1 MFCTRIVVDTSM
13 QVQCSV
19 KFRQAG
25 PCQHHPGTLTPTVPG
40 TRHASTDW
48 RQEEAEHRRPGRLR
62 GRPPHRLQ
70 RRGQLTAG
78 AGGRHRL
85 PFQHGQGHPSQLLP
99 SDCVQAENNFFLCS
113 HQGIRVHPRP
123 APPATPTW
131 WPSRPGTTSSTWSTT
146 WTTPTCSTRSLRR
159 HLSS

>member
-13 QVQCSV
+13 QVPCSV

-62 GRPPHRLQ
+62 LQ
-70 RRGQLTAG
+70 RHGPLTAG
-78 AGGRHRL
+78 AGGRH
-85 PFQHGQGHPSQLLP
+85 QLT
-99 SDCVQAENNFFLCS
+99 F
-113 HQGIRVHPRP
+113 
-123 APPATPTW
+123 
-131 WPSRPGTTSSTWSTT
+131 
-146 WTTPTCSTRSLRR
+146 
-159 HLSS
+159 

>member
-13 QVQCSV
+13 QVPCSV

-62 GRPPHRLQ
+62 LQ
-70 RRGQLTAG
+70 RRGPLTAG
-78 AGGRHRL
+78 LHQLR
-85 PFQHGQGHPSQLLP
+85 FQHGQELPSQLYRQTVFKRRMTFF
-99 SDCVQAENNFFLCS
+99 CVLT
-113 HQGIRVHPRP
+113 RVSVFIST
-123 APPATPTW
+123 PPATPTW

-146 WTTPTCSTRSLRR
+146 WTTPACST
-159 HLSS
+159 